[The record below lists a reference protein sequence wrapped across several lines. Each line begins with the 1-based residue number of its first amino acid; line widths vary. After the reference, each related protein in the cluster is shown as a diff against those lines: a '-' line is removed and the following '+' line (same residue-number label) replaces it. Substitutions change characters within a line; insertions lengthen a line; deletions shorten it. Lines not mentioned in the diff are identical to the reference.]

1 MREKIKL
8 FRMLWKV
15 IRKKEKGWVFFNL
28 SDEQQRAFL
37 SGEAV
42 DFSIRHVGI
51 DGRVIDFI
59 VKKLGNDG

>member
-15 IRKKEKGWVFFNL
+15 IHKKEKGWIFFQL
-28 SDEQQRAFL
+28 TDEQQRAFL
-37 SGEAV
+37 MGEAV

-51 DGRVIDFI
+51 DGRVLDFI
-59 VKKLGNDG
+59 GKKLGNEK